1 MTTVHDISS
10 DKEELEESNNDNG
23 TDFANGRDSSDSDFY
38 YDKMFQKY
46 NLMNT
51 LNHYPLNF
59 TFLRFP
65 CAVF

>member
-46 NLMNT
+46 IFDE
-51 LNHYPLNF
+51 YIKPLSF
-59 TFLRFP
+59 KFYFS
-65 CAVF
+65 

>member
-1 MTTVHDISS
+1 MITVHDISS

-46 NLMNT
+46 IFDE
-51 LNHYPLNF
+51 YIKPLSF
-59 TFLRFP
+59 KFYFS
-65 CAVF
+65 